1 MIVQPVGNPTGTQSN
16 SDTNAASD
24 ARARAIALISGAT
37 PQVDQNNIAP
47 EEQTALNVN
56 QNDTNSSPSTAEA
69 TEAPSSE
76 EKPLDPQYAALARK
90 ERALRARVAQQ
101 TDALKAR
108 EASIAAREA
117 ELNAKSTQ
125 DLTNYIPK
133 DKLKQN
139 AFQVLSELGLT
150 YDDITNQAIAQQ
162 SPEWQ
167 AFAQMKQ
174 EMQEELQKVRE
185 EQANTRKSYEQQ
197 QAQAYQQALG
207 QIRNEA
213 RDLVKS
219 DPSYEAIRATGSVND
234 IVQLIERTF
243 NEEGTLMTVE
253 QAAQAVEDYLTE
265 EATKLSKIEKIQKRL
280 NAQTQ
285 SPNNSKQQQVATQQ
299 MKTLT
304 NSMGANKPLSARERA
319 LLAFKGELK

>member
-1 MIVQPVGNPTGTQSN
+1 M
-16 SDTNAASD
+16 
-24 ARARAIALISGAT
+24 
-37 PQVDQNNIAP
+37 
-47 EEQTALNVN
+47 
-56 QNDTNSSPSTAEA
+56 
-69 TEAPSSE
+69 
-76 EKPLDPQYAALARK
+76 
-90 ERALRARVAQQ
+90 
-101 TDALKAR
+101 
-108 EASIAAREA
+108 
-117 ELNAKSTQ
+117 
-125 DLTNYIPK
+125 
-133 DKLKQN
+133 KQN